1 LSLTNTQ
8 IKNKS
13 VLILCQ
19 AVWALI
25 RVCEGLGAQ
34 HMGQFVDLVKKLA
47 RGEWFTSKTSA
58 CGMSPWQPTG
68 VLLALP
74 SCWQNASLQS
84 FGLKLAD
91 STRAV
96 Q

>member
-1 LSLTNTQ
+1 
-8 IKNKS
+8 
-13 VLILCQ
+13 
-19 AVWALI
+19 VWALI

-68 VLLALP
+68 VTP
-74 SCWQNASLQS
+74 
-84 FGLKLAD
+84 
-91 STRAV
+91 AV
-96 Q
+96 T